1 MSRPEKR
8 SKQTIF
14 EGTHASFVN
23 PLFVMMIPYA
33 QMNLSTYRLLFPL
46 LPVVFF
52 RNVGVPKRRVIGNKI
67 CFTLQPLPANNGRQ
81 IIIYRKMIQTE
92 IFILLAVL
100 QLPAY

>member
-8 SKQTIF
+8 SKQNIF
-14 EGTHASFVN
+14 EGPHASFVN

-33 QMNLSTYRLLFPL
+33 QMILSTYSLLFPL

-52 RNVGVPKRRVIGNKI
+52 RNEGVPRRRVIGNKI
-67 CFTLQPLPANNGRQ
+67 SFTLQTLPPNNGRQ
-81 IIIYRKMIQTE
+81 IYRKMIQTE
-92 IFILLAVL
+92 IFILLAAL